1 MLNAQGF
8 AQLVKLMI
16 AARPTLTR
24 GKQTVSEFFA
34 VVRQQLDD
42 LDGARFVQRIQEGFG
57 TGGCFVSLDGYKDLA
72 RGPVDSHKQ
81 IAPFG
86 LIGHLR
92 QVLDIQVQIPFL
104 LGLKCFV
111 SLFRLGWL

>member
-1 MLNAQGF
+1 
-8 AQLVKLMI
+8 MI

-57 TGGCFVSLDGYKDLA
+57 TGGCFVSLDGYKDPA
-72 RGPVDSHKQ
+72 RGPIDLPKIEQNGKHSSDGKGP
-81 IAPFG
+81 ISAA
-86 LIGHLR
+86 
-92 QVLDIQVQIPFL
+92 
-104 LGLKCFV
+104 
-111 SLFRLGWL
+111 